1 MKPLAISFVTTTFLF
16 LSLSINAQNYIGFH
30 KDDIVKLMPQEYKG
44 FYFEKEV
51 NVYDRGF
58 LKYVNTVEEQTV
70 LFMINTD
77 GVCTAVSRMYNTWL
91 HEQVVN
97 ELNKKYQQVS
107 TNKWLEVKD
116 GKEYH
121 LALIK
126 GKWFLTLTIRPHTK

>member
-1 MKPLAISFVTTTFLF
+1 MKPLAISFVTTTFVI
-16 LSLSINAQNYIGFH
+16 LSLSINAQNYIGFQ
-30 KDDIVKLMPQEYKG
+30 KDDIAKQMPQEYKG

-51 NVYDRGF
+51 NVDDRGF

-97 ELNKKYQQVS
+97 ELNGKYQQVS

-116 GKEYH
+116 GKEYD
-121 LALIK
+121 LTLIK